1 MIETLGQYKILEP
14 VEPVGRGLADPASA
28 SLGDVFR
35 ARDTRVGRTVAI
47 TIVADRIAS
56 DPVAREQFL
65 RAAHAAAAVS
75 HPNIVTLY
83 EVGEDEGRLYLVHE
97 FIQGQALGSIIAGR
111 PLHPRRAVDLASQI
125 AEGLSDAH
133 AADLMHGHITADNI
147 IVTPKGSAKIA
158 GFGVAAWALAA
169 LPSAQPGAQ
178 GDGADGEA
186 CRADLAAL
194 GALLF
199 EMLTARRPSPGAG
212 VPSAVNRSL
221 PRDIDPIVARALGKS
236 GGYESAVT
244 LAAELRAVGAILE
257 VRQEASEAA
266 VSVGAARRK
275 RTYSKWVI
283 LALVVGVLTAIALA
297 AIWLGAGYLF
307 SRA

>member
-1 MIETLGQYKILEP
+1 MIETLGQYRILEP
-14 VEPVGRGLADPASA
+14 VEPAARIGGDGASP

-47 TIVADRIAS
+47 TVVADRIAS

-65 RAAHAAAAVS
+65 RDARAAAAVS

-97 FIQGQALGSIIAGR
+97 FVQGQGLGSIIAGR

-133 AADLMHGHITADNI
+133 AADLIHGHITADSI

-158 GFGVAAWALAA
+158 GFGVAAWSSAT
-169 LPSAQPGAQ
+169 LPSARPDAPAE
-178 GDGADGEA
+178 GADPEP
-186 CRADLAAL
+186 CRADLASL

-199 EMLTARRPSPGAG
+199 EMLTARRPGPGAG

-221 PRDIDPIVARALGKS
+221 PRDIDPIVARALGRS
-236 GGYESAVT
+236 GGYESAV
-244 LAAELRAVGAILE
+244 
-257 VRQEASEAA
+257 
-266 VSVGAARRK
+266 
-275 RTYSKWVI
+275 
-283 LALVVGVLTAIALA
+283 
-297 AIWLGAGYLF
+297 
-307 SRA
+307 

>member
-1 MIETLGQYKILEP
+1 MP
-14 VEPVGRGLADPASA
+14 R
-28 SLGDVFR
+28 VFP
-35 ARDTRVGRTVAI
+35 TR
-47 TIVADRIAS
+47 
-56 DPVAREQFL
+56 
-65 RAAHAAAAVS
+65 
-75 HPNIVTLY
+75 
-83 EVGEDEGRLYLVHE
+83 
-97 FIQGQALGSIIAGR
+97 
-111 PLHPRRAVDLASQI
+111 
-125 AEGLSDAH
+125 
-133 AADLMHGHITADNI
+133 AADLIHGHITADNI

-158 GFGVAAWALAA
+158 GFGVAEWSLAT
-169 LPSAQPGAQ
+169 LPTLPPAAPGAR
-178 GDGADGEA
+178 GDGADAEA

-199 EMLTARRPSPGAG
+199 EMLTARRPAPGAG
-212 VPSAVNRSL
+212 VPIAVNRSL

-244 LAAELRAVGAILE
+244 LAAELRAVGAMLE

-275 RTYSKWVI
+275 RPYSKWVI

-297 AIWLGAGYLF
+297 AMALGAGYLF